1 MRDKK
6 SSTVIELLI
15 NHGNLLLS
23 QIRNSLIS
31 MRRIADVPPA
41 PGSAGFIT
49 IFREETAMPQV
60 VSFGAHIADALG
72 WPFTVVPPGQQL
84 AFLEKIKFTVAGT
97 AAAPSVNLAKLGVDV
112 TTVGRIGNDSIG
124 DFLRTTMDGYGV
136 DTEHLTVDPELQTS
150 SSLLP
155 IREDGS
161 RPALH
166 VIGANAGLCED
177 DLPWDI
183 VADAEVFHL
192 GGAFILPG
200 IDGQPMARILKR
212 VKELG
217 VTTTMD
223 FLMSPRPDAQEIV
236 GPSLQY
242 VDYLMPNIEEAG
254 WLTGTEDRAEIIR
267 WLHDAGAGCTIL
279 TMGEEGVS
287 LAPNGSTETVLPTY
301 AVDVV
306 DTTGCG
312 DAFTSG
318 FISGL
323 VSGLVLE
330 EAAERGLACGSLVAT
345 GLGSDAGIIDLQ
357 QVEDFRINHP
367 RSTM

>member
-1 MRDKK
+1 M
-6 SSTVIELLI
+6 
-15 NHGNLLLS
+15 
-23 QIRNSLIS
+23 
-31 MRRIADVPPA
+31 A
-41 PGSAGFIT
+41 
-49 IFREETAMPQV
+49 QV

-72 WPFTVVPPGQQL
+72 WPFTAVPPGQQL
-84 AFLEKIKFTVAGT
+84 AFLDKIKFTVAGT
-97 AAAPSVNLAKLGVDV
+97 AAAPSVNLAKMGVDV
-112 TTVGRIGNDSIG
+112 ATVGRIGKDSIG
-124 DFLRTTMDGYGV
+124 DFVRTTMDSYGV
-136 DTEHLTVDPELQTS
+136 NTDNLIVDPELQTS

-155 IREDGS
+155 IRADGS

-177 DLPWDI
+177 DVPWD
-183 VADAEVFHL
+183 VVEKADVFHL

-200 IDGQPMARILKR
+200 IDGEPMARILKR

-223 FLMSPRPDAQEIV
+223 FLMSPRPDAQDIV

-254 WLTGTEDRAEIIR
+254 WLVGTEDRSEIIR
-267 WLHDAGAGCTIL
+267 WMHDAGAGCTIL

-287 LAPNGSTETVLPTY
+287 LAPNGQSETVLPTF
-301 AVDVV
+301 AIEVV

-318 FISGL
+318 FISGIT
-323 VSGLVLE
+323 SGLSLE
-330 EAAERGLACGSLVAT
+330 ESAERGLACGSLVAT
-345 GLGSDAGIIDLQ
+345 GLGSDAGIVDLE
-357 QVEDFRINHP
+357 QVEEFRATQP
-367 RSTM
+367 KSTI

>member
-1 MRDKK
+1 
-6 SSTVIELLI
+6 
-15 NHGNLLLS
+15 
-23 QIRNSLIS
+23 
-31 MRRIADVPPA
+31 
-41 PGSAGFIT
+41 
-49 IFREETAMPQV
+49 MPQV

-72 WPFTVVPPGQQL
+72 WPFTAVPEGQHL
-84 AFLEKIKFTVAGT
+84 AILEKIKFTVAGT

-112 TTVGRIGNDSIG
+112 ATVGRVGDDAIGEFVRS
-124 DFLRTTMDGYGV
+124 TMAAHGV
-136 DTEHLTVDPELQTS
+136 DVSHLLTDPERQTS

-155 IREDGS
+155 IRRDGS

-177 DLPWDI
+177 DVPWDL
-183 VADAEVFHL
+183 VAQAEVFHL

-200 IDGQPMARILKR
+200 IDGAPMERILRR

-223 FLMSPRPDAQEIV
+223 FLMSPRPDAAELI
-236 GPSLQY
+236 GPALQH

-254 WLTGTEDRAEIIR
+254 RLAGTEDRAGIIAF
-267 WLHDAGAGCTIL
+267 LHDLGAGCTIL
-279 TMGEEGVS
+279 TMGGDGVS
-287 LAPNGSTETVLPTY
+287 IAPRGGTETVLPAY

-318 FISGL
+318 F
-323 VSGLVLE
+323 VSGLLDGLDLPT
-330 EAAERGLACGSLVAT
+330 AAERGLACGSLVAT
-345 GLGSDAGIIDLQ
+345 GLGSDAGIVDLA
-357 QVEDFRINHP
+357 QVETFRTSHP
-367 RSTM
+367 RVG

>member
-1 MRDKK
+1 
-6 SSTVIELLI
+6 
-15 NHGNLLLS
+15 
-23 QIRNSLIS
+23 
-31 MRRIADVPPA
+31 
-41 PGSAGFIT
+41 
-49 IFREETAMPQV
+49 MPQV

-72 WPFTVVPPGQQL
+72 WPFTAVPPGQQL

-97 AAAPSVNLAKLGVDV
+97 AAAPSVNLAKLGVEV
-112 TTVGRIGNDSIG
+112 ATVGRIGDDSIG
-124 DFLRTTMDGYGV
+124 EFVRTTMEGYGV
-136 DTEHLTVDPELQTS
+136 NTEHLVVDPQLQTS

-166 VIGANAGLCED
+166 VIGANAGLNED
-177 DLPWDI
+177 DVPWDV
-183 VADAEVFHL
+183 VAQAQVFHL

-200 IDGQPMARILKR
+200 VDGEPMERILKR

-217 VTTTMD
+217 LTTTMD
-223 FLMSPRPDAQEIV
+223 FLMSPRPDAQDLV
-236 GPSLQY
+236 GPALQY
-242 VDYLMPNIEEAG
+242 IDYLMPNIEEAG
-254 WLTGTEDRAEIIR
+254 WLVGTEDRAEIVR
-267 WLHDAGAGCTIL
+267 WLHDAGAKCTVL

-287 LAPNGSTETVLPTY
+287 LAPSGEPETVLPTY

-323 VSGLVLE
+323 ISGLTLTG
-330 EAAERGLACGSLVAT
+330 AAERGLACGSLVAT
-345 GLGSDAGIIDLQ
+345 GLGSDAGIIDLE
-357 QVEDFRINHP
+357 QVEKFRNTQP
-367 RSTM
+367 RSTN